1 MGYSSGPLPDWAI
14 ISIAVTLALTVIG
27 GGSLKKAEVRRYL
40 MRIIRMFLQKEESL
54 ENSTPSEDNDPNVNN
69 KDIELSTM

>member
-1 MGYSSGPLPDWAI
+1 MGYGSGPLPDWAI

-27 GGSLKKAEVRRYL
+27 GGSLKKAEVRQYL
-40 MRIIRMFLQKEESL
+40 MRIIRMFLQKEETHGNPTS
-54 ENSTPSEDNDPNVNN
+54 SEDSDRNVNN